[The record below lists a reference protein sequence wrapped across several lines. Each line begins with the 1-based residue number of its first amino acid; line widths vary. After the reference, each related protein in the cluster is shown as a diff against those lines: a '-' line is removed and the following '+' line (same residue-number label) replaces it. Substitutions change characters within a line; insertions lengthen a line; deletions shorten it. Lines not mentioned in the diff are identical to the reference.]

1 MESNNIIKFYNKLK
15 IYLDTSVISYLEQN
29 DAPEKMLETRQL
41 WDLLKQGKY
50 DIYVSDIV
58 LEELSACAKEKQVLF
73 GKYLGEIRFTV
84 IETSEKTIELAEKII
99 NFGVLKQKSYEDC
112 QHIAAAIL
120 AGCDLITS
128 WNFKHIVNV
137 KTIKGIKIIT
147 TAEGYKDLMIYPPT
161 ALLEEDE

>member
-1 MESNNIIKFYNKLK
+1 MVETNIIQFHNKLK
-15 IYLDTSVISYLEQN
+15 VYLDTSVISYLDQT

-41 WDLLKQGKY
+41 WDLLKRGKY
-50 DIYVSDIV
+50 DVYISDIV
-58 LEELSACAKEKQVLF
+58 LEELAACNEEKQILF
-73 GKYLGEIRFTV
+73 GQHLQEIQYTV
-84 IETSEKTIELAEKII
+84 IDTSEKTIELAEKII

-137 KTIKGIKIIT
+137 RTIKGIKIIT

-161 ALLEEDE
+161 ALLEEEE